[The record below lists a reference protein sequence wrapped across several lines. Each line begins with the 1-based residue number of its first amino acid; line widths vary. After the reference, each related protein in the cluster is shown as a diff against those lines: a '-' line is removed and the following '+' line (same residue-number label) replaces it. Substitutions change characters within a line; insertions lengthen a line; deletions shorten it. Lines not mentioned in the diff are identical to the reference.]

1 MKAIETNYMG
11 YRFRSRTEA
20 RWAVFFNRIA
30 FQWEYEPQGYL
41 LDAQTPCLP
50 DFKLV
55 LPGDRMVFCSIK
67 PEEADD
73 FDNEELRKL
82 HLLADGTE
90 SDVLLLTGPPTHRAY
105 NMVRPGTTEDVLSL
119 AFFQD
124 YEPYVNI
131 ADDYWFAALSFD
143 ERTGRHHFKADE
155 RRLGKAF
162 GRGYIQAVEAARSA
176 RFEHGENPH

>member
-1 MKAIETNYMG
+1 MKAIETKNMG

-20 RWAVFFNRIA
+20 RWAVFFTRIA
-30 FQWEYEPQGYL
+30 FQWEYEPQGFM
-41 LDAQTPCLP
+41 LDSQTPYLP

-55 LPGDRMVFCSIK
+55 LPGDRLLFCSVK

-73 FDNEELRKL
+73 FDKEELRKL
-82 HLLADGTE
+82 HLLSDGTD
-90 SDVLLLTGPPTHRAY
+90 SDVLLLPGPPTHRAY
-105 NMVRPGTTEDVLSL
+105 HMVRPRTTEDVLSL

-124 YEPYVNI
+124 YEPYVKI
-131 ADDYWFAALSFD
+131 ADDYWFAVLSFD

-162 GRGYIQAVEAARSA
+162 GKAYVQAVEAARAA
-176 RFEHGENPH
+176 RFEHGESPR